1 MDFLTDFSKLFGRK
15 IISYFI
21 WLYVYCFL
29 FSLES
34 NIFVCSYIQT
44 IFLSIENKFYLLFI
58 GFIFFVIYSYKF
70 KLSNNKNKIFNYIN
84 FNYVFYCLKYLSIF
98 NYLNMLFNRLN
109 LHFVNFVSL
118 YNNNLLFIAINY
130 CYSIFKNNILVW
142 YPIYKSYSIF
152 GFYKSTRLKF
162 VDLKNE
168 NLKRFKY

>member
-34 NIFVCSYIQT
+34 NIFICSYIQT
-44 IFLSIENKFYLLFI
+44 IFLDIENKFHLLFI
-58 GFIFFVIYSYKF
+58 GFILFVIYSYKF
-70 KLSNNKNKIFNYIN
+70 KSSNNKNKIFNYIN
-84 FNYVFYCLKYLSIF
+84 FSYIFYCLKHLPVF
-98 NYLNMLFNRLN
+98 NYLNVLFNKLN
-109 LHFVNFVSL
+109 LHFINFINL
-118 YNNNLLFIAINY
+118 YNSSFFFTIINY
-130 CYSIFKNNILVW
+130 CYSKIKNSALVW

-162 VDLKNE
+162 IDLKNE